1 MDKKHYIT
9 PSIKEIDILS
19 AEMLATSSI
28 AIGNRT
34 ASEIEEANRRRN
46 ENFDWSDPW
55 N

>member
-19 AEMLATSSI
+19 AEMLATSTV
-28 AIGNRT
+28 AISSDL
-34 ASEIEEANRRRN
+34 ASKIEEANRRRN
-46 ENFDWSDPW
+46 ENLDWSDPW